1 MDTSSQSTVATKT
14 PPSDRP
20 TILLLSLAAED
31 YFNQQYASLIN
42 ALNDRSNLKKAKT
55 PAGAIRFL
63 ESNAPSAIIVTDQGL
78 TQSTNKV
85 VIDNIITYVR
95 AGGLLIVGLHFPQFT
110 NGAAFKSFFRNFGL
124 PWESADYTS
133 NQFRFNV
140 GCELPK
146 NATPIA
152 VPPYSMKALHIKNA
166 LPREKIIVPVD
177 KQVQAA
183 VVGAK
188 VGEGFVVYAG
198 DVSAGDESDRVL
210 LSLCGL

>member
-1 MDTSSQSTVATKT
+1 MEAASQSTVATT
-14 PPSDRP
+14 APPSDKP
-20 TILLLSLAAED
+20 TLLLLSLAAED

-42 ALNDRSNLKKAKT
+42 ALNDRTNLKKAKT
-55 PAGAIRFL
+55 SVGAIRFL
-63 ESNAPSAIIVTDQGL
+63 ESNIPSAIIVTDHGL
-78 TQSTNKV
+78 TQPANKA
-85 VIDNIITYVR
+85 VIEKIITYVR
-95 AGGLLIVGLHFPQFT
+95 AGGLVIVGLHFPQFT
-110 NGAAFKSFFRNFGL
+110 NVAAFKSFFRNFGL
-124 PWESADYTS
+124 PWEAADYTS

-152 VPPYSMKALHIKNA
+152 ISPYRMKALHVKNA
-166 LPREKIIVPVD
+166 LPREKIIVPVER
-177 KQVQAA
+177 QAQAA

-198 DVSAGDESDRVL
+198 DVNSGDESDRVI